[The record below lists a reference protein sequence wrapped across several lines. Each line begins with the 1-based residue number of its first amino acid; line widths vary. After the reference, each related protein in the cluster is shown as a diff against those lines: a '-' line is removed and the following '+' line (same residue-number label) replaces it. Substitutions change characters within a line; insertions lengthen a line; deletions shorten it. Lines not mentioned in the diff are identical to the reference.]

1 MQNHLEKLGNHTLA
15 KNILP
20 FWETIHKKLMA
31 RTLLFLDIKYKDLLE
46 NH

>member
-15 KNILP
+15 KNVLL
-20 FWETIHKKLMA
+20 FWETIHEKLMA
-31 RTLLFLDIKYKDLLE
+31 MTLSFCSYKYKDLLE